1 MKTNYK
7 LKHNIELA
15 ITKKFNQTNKSKQ
28 KKATQLGSLHH
39 NVCMASMACVTVSRR
54 ATVRNT
60 KVLSKCGFYFIS
72 LLQDLA

>member
-15 ITKKFNQTNKSKQ
+15 ITKKFNQTNKSK
-28 KKATQLGSLHH
+28 ATARLAPPQWHVSL
-39 NVCMASMACVTVSRR
+39 TVSRR

-60 KVLSKCGFYFIS
+60 KVLSKSGF
-72 LLQDLA
+72 